1 MAKRFRP
8 FWQGGRQ
15 VLSLVIADPL
25 GCVGKAKLTVLVL
38 CQLTDEAL
46 VPPYIQDA
54 RHGFGAALRAG
65 GGVISTEQPRVA
77 RT

>member
-1 MAKRFRP
+1 M
-8 FWQGGRQ
+8 
-15 VLSLVIADPL
+15 SLVIADPL